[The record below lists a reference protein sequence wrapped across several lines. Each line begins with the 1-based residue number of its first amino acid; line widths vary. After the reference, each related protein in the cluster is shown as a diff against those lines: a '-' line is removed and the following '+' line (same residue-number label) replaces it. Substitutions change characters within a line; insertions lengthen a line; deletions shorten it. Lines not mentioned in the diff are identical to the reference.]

1 LQGAVRLL
9 QAIVLRRKAQCTR
22 VVARYQARPFA
33 VVFEFGQPKSGA
45 TTLEHLRHHDRVL
58 TNAIAMY
65 LDQFLPPD
73 PVQIGQ
79 YRDLTLFAEGQGF
92 ALPRV
97 RTMLVGDANRYSDL
111 CGRTVGLVMPL
122 LDWSGRDLP
131 FCITACNGDEV
142 VAAAWAG
149 TITSRETG
157 AIGCNVSY
165 GVRPDFAGRGLA
177 TILSAIAYQ
186 QCAAKEPMLE
196 FVNVQTEAGNDSAQA
211 VADRLLLARAPSFDR
226 KTSGAAPRLYV
237 TYRSPEHLV
246 AARCVEILAAAGI
259 DVSQAFQPARAARSL
274 KGVQPRFPL
283 HPSIAAL
290 LPPPKGSTMSHS
302 PTPAAAA
309 PAAASSATS
318 KARVD
323 NDVLRNA
330 LAGPHGLLPGIALVE
345 EQLAVARRALAADAP
360 FPLTPAEAQLHHS
373 GASSAYTHSLEM
385 VSSDFLR
392 ELHTKLAPI
401 PPSAEANDQVEA
413 ALMAQNAALTDA
425 LFGKY
430 GVTSGALVIEKCL
443 ETASRAEHV
452 DAPFPLDHA
461 QAALWHRAQQTA
473 YLYVL
478 EMLCTD
484 SLKCLEPRFPM
495 PADRADPA
503 AAADDEPAPAP
514 AM

>member
-1 LQGAVRLL
+1 
-9 QAIVLRRKAQCTR
+9 
-22 VVARYQARPFA
+22 
-33 VVFEFGQPKSGA
+33 
-45 TTLEHLRHHDRVL
+45 
-58 TNAIAMY
+58 MY

-97 RTMLVGDANRYSDL
+97 RAMLTSDADRYSDL
-111 CGRTVGLVMPL
+111 CGRTVGMVMPL
-122 LDWSGRDLP
+122 LDWRARDLP
-131 FCITACNGDEV
+131 FCITACLDDEV

-149 TITSRETG
+149 TITSRETN
-157 AIGCNVSY
+157 AVGCNVSF
-165 GVRPDFAGRGLA
+165 GVRPDFARRGLA

-186 QCAAKEPMLE
+186 QCAMKEPMLE
-196 FVNVQTEAGNDSAQA
+196 FVNVQTEAGNDGAQA

-237 TYRSPEHLV
+237 TYRAPEHVV
-246 AARCVEILAAAGI
+246 AARCVDILVAAGI
-259 DVSQAFQPARAARSL
+259 DVREAFQRARAARSP
-274 KGVQPRFPL
+274 KAVQPRFPL

-302 PTPAAAA
+302 HPPAVAA
-309 PAAASSATS
+309 PAAASSTTS
-318 KARVD
+318 KARTD

-345 EQLAVARRALAADAP
+345 EQLAVARRALPGDAP
-360 FPLTPAEAQLHHS
+360 FPLTPAEAQLHHQA
-373 GASSAYTHSLEM
+373 ASSAYTHSLEM

-392 ELHTKLAPI
+392 GMHSKLAPL
-401 PPSAEANDQVEA
+401 PASSDADGQVDA
-413 ALMAQNAALTDA
+413 ALMAQNAALVDA

-443 ETASRAEHV
+443 ATASRAEHL
-452 DAPFPLDHA
+452 DAPFPLDDA

-473 YLYVL
+473 YQYVL

-484 SLKCLEPRFPM
+484 SLKRLEPQFPL
-495 PADRADPA
+495 PADGAEPA
-503 AAADDEPAPAP
+503 AAADNEPASAP

>member
-1 LQGAVRLL
+1 
-9 QAIVLRRKAQCTR
+9 
-22 VVARYQARPFA
+22 
-33 VVFEFGQPKSGA
+33 
-45 TTLEHLRHHDRVL
+45 
-58 TNAIAMY
+58 MY
-65 LDQFLPPD
+65 LDQLLPPD
-73 PVQIGQ
+73 PVRIGQ

-97 RTMLVGDANRYSDL
+97 RAMLSGDADRYSDL

-122 LDWSGRDLP
+122 LDWRGRDLP
-131 FCITACNGDEV
+131 FCITACDGDEV

-149 TITSRETG
+149 TVTSRETS
-157 AIGCNVSY
+157 AVGCNVSF
-165 GVRPDFAGRGLA
+165 GVRPDFAGQGLA
-177 TILSAIAYQ
+177 TILSAIAYH
-186 QCAAKEPMLE
+186 QCAARELMLE
-196 FVNVQTEAGNDSAQA
+196 FVNVQTEAGNDGAQA

-226 KTSGAAPRLYV
+226 KTAGATPRLYV
-237 TYRSPEHLV
+237 TYRSPEHVV
-246 AARCVEILAAAGI
+246 AARCADILAAAGI
-259 DVSQAFQPARAARSL
+259 DVHQAFHRARTGRRL
-274 KGVQPRFPL
+274 KAVQPRFPL

-290 LPPPKGSTMSHS
+290 LPPPQGSTMSHS
-302 PTPAAAA
+302 QA
-309 PAAASSATS
+309 PAAHVTATASSTTS
-318 KARVD
+318 KARTD

-330 LAGPHGLLPGIALVE
+330 LAGPHGLLPGISLVE
-345 EQLAVARRALAADAP
+345 KQLAVARRALAADAP
-360 FPLTPAEAQLHHS
+360 FPLTPAEAQLHHKA
-373 GASSAYTHSLEM
+373 ASSAYTHSLEM

-392 ELHTKLAPI
+392 ELHSKLAPI
-401 PPSAEANDQVEA
+401 PPSAEADDQVET
-413 ALMAQNAALTDA
+413 ALAAQNAALTDA

-443 ETASRAEHV
+443 ATASRAEHV

-461 QAALWHRAQQTA
+461 QAALWHRAQQAA

-484 SLKCLEPRFPM
+484 SLKRLEPQFPL